1 MSEFDKLAG
10 DAEQYAKDHP
20 QQVREAEQ
28 DAEHIMEKK
37 IGVNEQR
44 DEAQPDQGSQQAPDA
59 DDSGRGSGDSGQDAG
74 QQDRDQ

>member
-1 MSEFDKLAG
+1 MEATMSEFDKLTG

-20 QQVREAEQ
+20 QQVHEAEQ

-37 IGVNEQR
+37 VGVNEQR
-44 DEAQPDQGSQQAPDA
+44 DEAQPDRGSQPDRNA
-59 DDSGRGSGDSGQDAG
+59 DDSGQDAG